1 MIWWGSLAGGL
12 VGTTVLTTSLRL
24 AQEMGL
30 TRMDIPFLLGTAV
43 TGNRSRAV
51 AIGYAL
57 HFFNGLV
64 FSLGYA
70 AVFSAVGHAG
80 IAFGA
85 GLGVVHALFAGG
97 ALVNVVLPSVH
108 PRMGTP
114 WSDAQE
120 TPLLETPG
128 FMLTNY
134 GRYTAALTVAAHV
147 AYGAIVGWF
156 AAGLALVP

>member
-1 MIWWGSLAGGL
+1 MRESHSAR
-12 VGTTVLTTSLRL
+12 VS
-24 AQEMGL
+24 ASS
-30 TRMDIPFLLGTAV
+30 TRCSP
-43 TGNRSRAV
+43 
-51 AIGYAL
+51 
-57 HFFNGLV
+57 
-64 FSLGYA
+64 A
-70 AVFSAVGHAG
+70 AR
-80 IAFGA
+80 
-85 GLGVVHALFAGG
+85 
-97 ALVNVVLPSVH
+97 VNVVLPSVH